1 MQQTPLVSS
10 VPLLVFLQVYYP
22 VRHALVS
29 HMVSAMQRLGFSG
42 TASLEHRRL
51 AVDLAEVALK
61 WELQRIRDHS
71 HDDNIVCIRQLI
83 KFLILMIEFPR
94 LCASII
100 QQFEHD
106 RNAYKKKSVECFTNT
121 TTILG

>member
-1 MQQTPLVSS
+1 M
-10 VPLLVFLQVYYP
+10 
-22 VRHALVS
+22 RHALVS

-71 HDDNIVCIRQLI
+71 HEDIIVRI
-83 KFLILMIEFPR
+83 FLLPSMFVM
-94 LCASII
+94 L
-100 QQFEHD
+100 
-106 RNAYKKKSVECFTNT
+106 K
-121 TTILG
+121 

>member
-1 MQQTPLVSS
+1 MFYLSMNSLITS
-10 VPLLVFLQVYYP
+10 QVYFP

-71 HDDNIVCIRQLI
+71 HDENVVRV
-83 KFLILMIEFPR
+83 MIQNHIT
-94 LCASII
+94 L
-100 QQFEHD
+100 
-106 RNAYKKKSVECFTNT
+106 V
-121 TTILG
+121 L